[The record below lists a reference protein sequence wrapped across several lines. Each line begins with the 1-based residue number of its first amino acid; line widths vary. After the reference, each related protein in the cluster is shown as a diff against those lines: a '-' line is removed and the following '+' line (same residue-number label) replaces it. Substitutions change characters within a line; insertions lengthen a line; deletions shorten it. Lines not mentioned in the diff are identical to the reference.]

1 MDNMYEPPGGDPKEE
16 SRPTEQFWPMSHGR
30 EASHGPRGHQPGYQ
44 DPRYQDPRYQD
55 PRSGRPPGGA
65 GHEPPRR
72 HPLSWTVGLVAAAAL
87 AAGGIVAGI
96 SLAGHSSPAASTST
110 AAGSAGAPGTQ
121 AAALNAALNSA
132 DAPGTLA
139 LASSSSAAGVAG
151 AGAAG
156 AATTA
161 HPCAAALK
169 AARAARVAGHPAVAR
184 AARRAAG
191 PRCRWLRHRI
201 VRVALLRGIDGQFT
215 FRGKGGTIR
224 TLAFERGV
232 VQSLSGSDLVVRAA
246 DGTTWTWDLVSNT
259 VVRENGSKTSQSA
272 LATGEPVWVGGPV
285 LSGVKDA
292 RLIVIKPPSGTSASS
307 SPSPAAS
314 SGSASGS

>member
-1 MDNMYEPPGGDPKEE
+1 MDNMYEPPGGDPAEE
-16 SRPTEQFWPMSHGR
+16 SRPT
-30 EASHGPRGHQPGYQ
+30 
-44 DPRYQDPRYQD
+44 YQD
-55 PRSGRPPGGA
+55 PRSGRLGGGPGD
-65 GHEPPRR
+65 EPRRR

-87 AAGGIVAGI
+87 AAGGIAAGI
-96 SLAGHSSPAASTST
+96 SLAGHSSPAASTS
-110 AAGSAGAPGTQ
+110 AATGTGAPGTQ
-121 AAALNAALNSA
+121 AAALNTALNSA
-132 DAPGTLA
+132 GNPGTLA
-139 LASSSSAAGVAG
+139 LASSSAAGVAG
-151 AGAAG
+151 ASAAG
-156 AATTA
+156 AAAKA

-169 AARAARVAGHPAVAR
+169 AARAARQAGHPAAAR
-184 AARRAAG
+184 AARAAAG
-191 PRCRWLRHRI
+191 PRCRRLRHRM

-232 VQSLSGSDLVVRAA
+232 VQSLSGSDVVVRAA

-272 LATGEPVWVGGPV
+272 LATGKPVWVGGPV

-292 RLIVIKPPSGTSASS
+292 RLIVIKPPSGASASS
-307 SPSPAAS
+307 SPSPAAP

>member
-16 SRPTEQFWPMSHGR
+16 SRPTEQFWPMSHGP

-44 DPRYQDPRYQD
+44 DPRYRDPRYQD

-65 GHEPPRR
+65 GHEPLRR
-72 HPLSWTVGLVAAAAL
+72 HPLSWTVGLVAAVAL

-96 SLAGHSSPAASTST
+96 SLAGHSSPAASTS
-110 AAGSAGAPGTQ
+110 AASPSRPGTQ
-121 AAALNAALNSA
+121 AAALNTALNSA
-132 DAPGTLA
+132 DTPGTLA
-139 LASSSSAAGVAG
+139 LTSSSSAVGV
-151 AGAAG
+151 AG

-161 HPCAAALK
+161 HPCAAARK
-169 AARAARVAGHPAVAR
+169 AARAARQAGHPAVAR
-184 AARRAAG
+184 AARKAAG
-191 PRCRWLRHRI
+191 SRCRWLRRRI

-232 VQSLSGSDLVVRAA
+232 VQSLSGSDVVVRAA

-292 RLIVIKPPSGTSASS
+292 RLVVIKPPSGTSASS